1 MTVFSQWKCRQS
13 DSLLIEMCFH
23 LQVSAG
29 ACRDHVPSQQRDVR
43 HSALHRVQEVRLH
56 VLQKVDHQ
64 PEDHGHHRLGPPDG
78 TRLRQEVRQKLHSG
92 LHRRLFDRLM
102 ALRDKFFLSGFGW
115 NDLLTLSLVSNSLTV
130 GASNKA
136 IFQFNVTSKYLNG

>member
-1 MTVFSQWKCRQS
+1 MY
-13 DSLLIEMCFH
+13 H

-56 VLQKVDHQ
+56 VLQEVDRQ

-78 TRLRQEVRQKLHSG
+78 TRLRQEVRQKFHSG
-92 LHRRLFDRLM
+92 LHC
-102 ALRDKFFLSGFGW
+102 K
-115 NDLLTLSLVSNSLTV
+115 LLTEGCLIFWWFVNWRVEEGCHQFAKCLRFVFLYPNYVV
-130 GASNKA
+130 GCQERNNLCRGQ
-136 IFQFNVTSKYLNG
+136 IFLEWLWLEWFVNLKSGIQ